1 MAKNKA
7 VDSFA
12 KQQMDKAQDK
22 KPKRAMKKAV
32 AKYKPGGR

>member
-7 VDSFA
+7 PESFA
-12 KQQMDKAQDK
+12 KKKMAEAQDK

-32 AKYKPGGR
+32 AKYKPGK